1 MTETLCQT
9 VVSLVVLFF
18 SNILPNAIV
27 YNVYRFLK
35 KFDPVFSILVFR
47 SFVSN
52 LSQTEVISENTK
64 SLKLGR

>member
-1 MTETLCQT
+1 MTETCQT

-18 SNILPNAIV
+18 GNILPNAIV

>member
-9 VVSLVVLFF
+9 VVSLVMLFF
-18 SNILPNAIV
+18 GNILPNAIV

>member
-18 SNILPNAIV
+18 GNILPNAIV
-27 YNVYRFLK
+27 YNVYRFLN

-52 LSQTEVISENTK
+52 LLQTEVISENTK

>member
-18 SNILPNAIV
+18 GNILPNAIV
-27 YNVYRFLK
+27 YNVYRFIK

>member
-18 SNILPNAIV
+18 GNILPNAIV